1 MYNSELMVM
10 LDKLAFLY
18 SIGDIF
24 DELKKTWSKSENYS
38 K

>member
-1 MYNSELMVM
+1 MCDGELMVM

-18 SIGDIF
+18 SVGDKF
-24 DELKKTWSKSENYS
+24 DKKVKNENYS